1 MRTIAVTLFFCTL
14 ALLVPSTQ
22 PAPPQLAA
30 APPNLGVP
38 AAPPEITSV
47 AQSML
52 GSEAEVLV
60 FGDLAHTGRQQV
72 LAINRL
78 AKTPASADPGI
89 LVTRAALAENN
100 GGKGVGGFRWDEHL
114 KNPRRFLGGAPIT
127 PVAGRG
133 PQIHADT
140 ERGLE
145 LYFPPPESP
154 V

>member
-14 ALLVPSTQ
+14 ALLAACSQ
-22 PAPPQLAA
+22 PAPSQLAA
-30 APPNLGVP
+30 AAPKPGVP
-38 AAPPEITSV
+38 AVPPEISSV

-89 LVTRAALAENN
+89 LVTRVALAANN
-100 GGKGVGGFRWDEHL
+100 GRMWRQGLRCVVQL
-114 KNPRRFLGGAPIT
+114 KKPSRLLG
-127 PVAGRG
+127 
-133 PQIHADT
+133 
-140 ERGLE
+140 
-145 LYFPPPESP
+145 
-154 V
+154 

>member
-14 ALLVPSTQ
+14 ALLVACSQ

-78 AKTPASADPGI
+78 AKTPASTDPGI
-89 LVTRAALAENN
+89 LATRD
-100 GGKGVGGFRWDEHL
+100 G
-114 KNPRRFLGGAPIT
+114 
-127 PVAGRG
+127 
-133 PQIHADT
+133 
-140 ERGLE
+140 
-145 LYFPPPESP
+145 
-154 V
+154 